1 MPIYTI
7 FAHEVMHGSIHRDY
21 AHSKS
26 NAVFQAERLFNR
38 GAYLWVD
45 VILKDKRGHRSYVH
59 HIERAPTDAERA
71 AIVARYA
78 ASKES

>member
-1 MPIYTI
+1 MAIYTI
-7 FAHEVMHGSIHRDY
+7 AAHEVVYGSVHRDY

-45 VILKDKRGHRSYVH
+45 VILKDKRGRLSYVH
-59 HIERAPTDAERA
+59 HIERAPTEAERA
-71 AIVARYA
+71 AILTR
-78 ASKES
+78 SKDF